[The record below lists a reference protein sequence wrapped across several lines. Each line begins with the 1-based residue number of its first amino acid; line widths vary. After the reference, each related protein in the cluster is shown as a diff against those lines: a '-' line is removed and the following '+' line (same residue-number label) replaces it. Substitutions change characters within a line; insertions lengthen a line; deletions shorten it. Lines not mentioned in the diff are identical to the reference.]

1 MSHGKLRE
9 DKNCLN
15 CGSIVEEKFCPN
27 CGQENSEN
35 RKPFHYL
42 FTHFIEDFTH
52 YDGQFWG
59 TIKNLLFKPGK
70 LTETY
75 IEGKR
80 QRFVPPVK
88 LYIFISF
95 LTFFLFALFPPFNI
109 DYDVHKSTADKK
121 EKPMFYGTALAQTQ
135 IALDS
140 LKGQS
145 DINTEDSVAIAKL
158 SAIIKDSTFDTN
170 LKAQLDLDKGLGD
183 DFVYKNFKN
192 RKSYDSAQAKNP
204 SLFDFID
211 RPIAHQF
218 FTLKEKGVKKVD
230 IARNLAETA
239 LHNLPKALFI
249 YLPVFA
255 FFLWLFHN
263 KKKWWYFEHGV
274 FTLHYFSF
282 LLLTILLLS
291 LLSKIIYAT
300 EFKALNILI
309 IILMIGTLIYSFLYF
324 FMAHRRVYHNS
335 FITNLVIGFVILT
348 LNYFAFLLLV
358 IGLAAVSFVMIH

>member
-9 DKNCLN
+9 DKTCLN
-15 CGSIVEEKFCPN
+15 CGSTVKEKFCPN
-27 CGQENSEN
+27 CGQENTEN

-75 IEGKR
+75 IEGRR

-95 LTFFLFALFPPFNI
+95 LTFFLFALFPPFSI
-109 DYDVHKSTADKK
+109 TQDIQKPTADKK
-121 EKPMFYGTALAQTQ
+121 EKLMFYGDALAQTQ
-135 IALDS
+135 KALDS
-140 LKGQS
+140 LKAQK
-145 DINTEDSVAIAKL
+145 DIKFDDSVSIAKL
-158 SAIIKDSTFDTN
+158 SAIINDSTSGKN
-170 LKAQLDLDKGLGD
+170 LSAQLDLDKGLGE

-204 SLFDFID
+204 SFFDFID

-218 FTLKEKGVKKVD
+218 FALKEKGVKKVD

-249 YLPVFA
+249 YLPIFA

-274 FTLHYFSF
+274 LTLHYFSF
-282 LLLTILLLS
+282 LLLTILFLS

-300 EFKALNILI
+300 EIKALNVLS
-309 IILMIGTLIYSFLYF
+309 IILMIATIIYSFLYF
-324 FMAHRRVYHNS
+324 FKAHRRVYHNS
-335 FITNLVIGFVILT
+335 FFANLVIGFLILM
-348 LNYFAFLLLV
+348 LNYFAFLLL
-358 IGLAAVSFVMIH
+358 IISLAAVSFVMIH